1 MRIYRIDFPPIDRR
15 LCVWAKGFNV
25 KRMQLFDGRP
35 QEGWEEAELEVDGDR
50 PPVRPDCP
58 YLWGPIPVLS
68 DRGRRALEDLLGGDV
83 EWLPAR
89 LEGERYWLANVTN
102 LVDGLDRE
110 RSDCEWLEGE
120 GIIWV
125 REYQMR
131 EAAVDGQAVFKLSDD
146 PLDFPFVSEEVKR
159 RAEEEGIV
167 GLSFKLAWDSELPPG
182 SVRFDS
188 FLE

>member
-1 MRIYRIDFPPIDRR
+1 MRIWRLDFPEEEE
-15 LCVWAKGFNV
+15 LLSVLLKGFSV
-25 KRMQLFDGRP
+25 KELQSFDGRP
-35 QEGWEEAELEVDGDR
+35 QEGWEEAELEIDGRR

-58 YLWGPIPVLS
+58 YLWAPIPVLS
-68 DRGRRALEDLLGGDV
+68 DRARRALEGLLGDDV

-110 RSDCEWLEGE
+110 RSDYEWLEGE

-125 REYQMR
+125 REYQML

-167 GLSFKLAWDSELPPG
+167 GLRFKLAWDSELPPG
-182 SVRFDS
+182 SVRFES
-188 FLE
+188 ILE